1 MTLELIPIEDIHPHY
16 SPPADSSI
24 TDLNVFEF
32 RNPF

>member
-1 MTLELIPIEDIHPHY
+1 MTLELIPIADIHPHY
-16 SPPADSSI
+16 FLPADSSV